1 MEKILFRMLREEKVG
16 RSRGWRGGH
25 QSLRSW
31 TSCGGGGGGGG
42 VSMVLVGGWHNFK
55 TI

>member
-1 MEKILFRMLREEKVG
+1 MFGTLREGKVG
-16 RSRGWRGGH
+16 GSRGWRGGH

-31 TSCGGGGGGGG
+31 TSCGGGYGGGGGG
-42 VSMVLVGGWHNFK
+42 VVMILVGGWHNFK